1 MIDQHGREINYLR
14 LSITERCSLRCT
26 YCRAGEGHCPK
37 KKELSATE
45 LVRIVRVM
53 ARHGITKVRVTGG
66 EPMLRH
72 DLLDIIAGIH
82 AIDSIQEINLTT
94 NAQHLQGQAAA
105 LKSAGLSR
113 LNISLDSL
121 REDRYADMTGGG
133 SLAAVLSGMDEA
145 LRAGFSPVKLNAV
158 LLRGVNDDEMK
169 DFVELTK
176 DKPVDMRFIEL
187 MPMGDTNTDDKRIG
201 GDEIL
206 TAFPMLIPVR
216 KRYKGQPANDYQM
229 PGYTGRVGLI
239 NAISHR
245 FCDQCNR
252 IRVMSDGM
260 LRPCLGQNAEVLLTP
275 SLMQKDD
282 SALIKSIREAIYHK
296 PACHGFG
303 EGFSSKKDMSRI
315 GG

>member
-1 MIDQHGREINYLR
+1 MTDQHGREINYLR

-37 KKELSATE
+37 KNELSAQE

-53 ARHGITKVRVTGG
+53 AQLGITKVRVTGG
-66 EPMLRH
+66 EPMLRR

-82 AIDSIQEINLTT
+82 AISGIQEINLTT

-216 KRYKGQPANDYQM
+216 K
-229 PGYTGRVGLI
+229 
-239 NAISHR
+239 
-245 FCDQCNR
+245 
-252 IRVMSDGM
+252 
-260 LRPCLGQNAEVLLTP
+260 
-275 SLMQKDD
+275 
-282 SALIKSIREAIYHK
+282 
-296 PACHGFG
+296 
-303 EGFSSKKDMSRI
+303 
-315 GG
+315 